1 MTIKVLSYHALKPG
15 PTLLVLGSVHGNEQ
29 CGTRAIARLQQ
40 ALDQAELTLHKGRL
54 ILIPIT
60 NPLAYERNVRFIE
73 RNLNRHLYPKA
84 QPQAYEDFLDP
95 ILCHWLAQADA
106 VLDLHSYTSPG
117 GAFIFLGDD
126 VVAERDFAL
135 SLGVN
140 DFVYGWQQAYGAP
153 MADAVA
159 ADQSHRESM
168 GTTEYARLH
177 GAIAVTLECGHHL
190 NVDAADIG
198 YRAIINALSYLN
210 MIDQVAAARRSSILR
225 CVRMQSVFY
234 RPESAQFSKPWRHF
248 DAVKAGQ
255 VMAHLPNGMVI
266 SAPADGYIVLPKA
279 DVDTGSEWFY
289 FGIADDRALFG

>member
-1 MTIKVLSYHALKPG
+1 MTIKVLSYEALQPG
-15 PTLLVLGSVHGNEQ
+15 KTLLIIGAVHGNEQ
-29 CGTRAIARLQQ
+29 CGTHAILKLQQ
-40 ALDQAELTLHKGRL
+40 ALDEVRIQLKQGRL
-54 ILIPIT
+54 LLMPIA

-95 ILCHWLAQADA
+95 ILCHWLAQADV

-140 DFVYGWQQAYGAP
+140 DFVYGWQQAYSVP

-159 ADQSHRESM
+159 ADQSQRESM

-198 YRAIINALSYLN
+198 YRAIINALSYLK
-210 MIDQVAAARRSSILR
+210 MIDQVVAGHSSIPR

-234 RPESAQFSKPWRHF
+234 RPENANFSKPWRHF

-255 VMAHLPNGMVI
+255 VMAYLPNDMVI